1 MVSTAAI
8 TDQLILVD
16 EQDNPIG
23 TCEKMEAHRL
33 GLLHRAFSVFI
44 FDAQGRMLLQQRAL
58 SKYHSGGLWTNACCS
73 HPFPEED
80 NLTAASRRLQEELGF
95 TTSLRKVFDFYYRAE
110 FDNGLTEHEFD
121 HVFVGQ
127 YDGSIAVN
135 PQEVMDYCFL
145 SLDEI
150 ENQLTTRPDRYTAW
164 FKIAFPRL
172 KSWKQEQQLANAA
185 N

>member
-1 MVSTAAI
+1 MVSTAAT

-16 EQDNPIG
+16 EHDNPVG
-23 TCEKMEAHRL
+23 TCEKMEAHRQ

-73 HPFPEED
+73 HPFPGED
-80 NLTAASRRLQEELGF
+80 NLTAAQRRLQEEMGF
-95 TTSLRKVFDFYYRAE
+95 TTSLNKAFDFYYRAA

-127 YDGSIAVN
+127 YEGSLVVN

-145 SLDEI
+145 SLEEI
-150 ENQLTTRPDRYTAW
+150 QNQLETRPDRYTAW

-172 KSWKQEQQLANAA
+172 KSWKQEQQFATIAN
-185 N
+185 

>member
-23 TCEKMEAHRL
+23 TCEKMAAHRQ
-33 GLLHRAFSVFI
+33 GLLHRAFSIFI

-80 NLTAASRRLQEELGF
+80 NLAAASRRLQEELGF
-95 TTSLRKVFDFYYRAE
+95 TTSLHKVFDFYYRAE

-127 YDGSIAVN
+127 YEGALEVN

-145 SLDEI
+145 SLEEI
-150 ENQLTTRPDRYTAW
+150 QNQLETRPDRYTAW

-172 KSWKQEQQLANAA
+172 KSWKQEQQSTTTSN
-185 N
+185 

>member
-8 TDQLILVD
+8 SDQLILVD
-16 EQDNPIG
+16 EQDQPVG
-23 TCEKMEAHRL
+23 TCEKMEAHRQ

-80 NLTAASRRLQEELGF
+80 NLAAASRRLQEELGF
-95 TTSLRKVFDFYYRAE
+95 TTSLRKVFDFYYKAE

-127 YDGSIAVN
+127 YEGALEVN

-150 ENQLTTRPDRYTAW
+150 ENQLTTRPDRYTEW

-172 KSWKQEQQLANAA
+172 RRWKQEQELANAV

>member
-23 TCEKMEAHRL
+23 TCEKMEAHRQ

-73 HPFPEED
+73 HPFPKED
-80 NLTAASRRLQEELGF
+80 NLAAASRRLQEELGF
-95 TTSLRKVFDFYYRAE
+95 TTSLRKVFDFYYKAE

-127 YDGSIAVN
+127 YEGALEVN

-150 ENQLTTRPDRYTAW
+150 ENQLTTRPDRYTEW

-172 KSWKQEQQLANAA
+172 RRWKQEQELANAV